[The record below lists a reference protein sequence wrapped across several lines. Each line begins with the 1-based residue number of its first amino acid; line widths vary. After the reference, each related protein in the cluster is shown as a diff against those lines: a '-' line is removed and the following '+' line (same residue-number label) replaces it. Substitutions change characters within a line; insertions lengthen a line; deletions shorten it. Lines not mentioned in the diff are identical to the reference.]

1 MIQTID
7 TIKTPRRTNRSW
19 IPHVTLSPNG
29 KFVLVKK
36 WKDGKSYRTSWFNY
50 ETKETLKGILQGNVD
65 RHSKLKKGQRPLQK
79 LKNHGNE
86 KNYDFSTKSP
96 GNLDSDFHLL
106 ILKWIDAAIGRREH
120 TIYEKILIDI
130 LGIQKLLNLDDS
142 FFYSLVE
149 DYYSDTIVRDLE
161 DLFTNGGNWKDN
173 LIIKGKRVSFFE
185 KIYLQTPP
193 IGTPN
198 ANTGKGELLFC
209 LLSPQVKK
217 PKKDDIKIF
226 GEVFD
231 LKDETF
237 RIWTDISGIELNA
250 KMMDVCQEFGINIQK
265 KQGFQMFSKKG
276 LNHLNSEFFKQN
288 LQTVKLI
295 LTTFFKNLFPRKETK
310 DFENAVTIIV
320 DEILDINE
328 KVIVWEK
335 FIDCLVFFVMENT
348 NTKTNNIINH
358 DETGK
363 IRVLPKTLEDLK
375 KLYEKKEIR
384 YSEQFFRLFQE
395 HKCAIYLKWTR

>member
-7 TIKTPRRTNRSW
+7 TLTDSKRTNRRW

-36 WKDGKSYRTSWFNY
+36 WKDGKYYRTNWFNDDS
-50 ETKETLKGILQGNVD
+50 KETLEGILLGNVD
-65 RHSKLKKGQRPLQK
+65 RHSKLIKGQGPSQ
-79 LKNHGNE
+79 N
-86 KNYDFSTKSP
+86 S
-96 GNLDSDFHLL
+96 DSDFNSV
-106 ILKWIDAAIGRREH
+106 ILGWIINAIGKRENI
-120 TIYEKILIDI
+120 IYEKILIDI
-130 LGIQKLLNLDDS
+130 LGIQRLLNLDDS
-142 FFYSLVE
+142 FFHSLVE
-149 DYYSDTIVRDLE
+149 DYFSDNIITDLE

-173 LIIKGKRVSFFE
+173 LTIKGERTLFFE

-231 LKDETF
+231 LKDKTF

-250 KMMDVCQEFGINIQK
+250 RMMKVCQNYGINIPK

-276 LNHLNSEFFKQN
+276 FNHLNSEFYTQN
-288 LQTVKLI
+288 VQTVKLI
-295 LTTFFKNLFPRKETK
+295 LTTFFKTLFPTKETK
-310 DFENAVTIIV
+310 EFENSVTKIV
-320 DEILDINE
+320 DEILDINQ
-328 KVIVWEK
+328 KTVVWEK
-335 FIDCLVFFVMENT
+335 FIGCIVLFIMENT

-363 IRVLPKTLEDLK
+363 IRVLPKTLENLK
-375 KLYEKKEIR
+375 KLYEKREIC
-384 YSEQFFRLFQE
+384 YEAQFFRLFQE
-395 HKCAIYLKWTR
+395 NKCAIYLKWTT